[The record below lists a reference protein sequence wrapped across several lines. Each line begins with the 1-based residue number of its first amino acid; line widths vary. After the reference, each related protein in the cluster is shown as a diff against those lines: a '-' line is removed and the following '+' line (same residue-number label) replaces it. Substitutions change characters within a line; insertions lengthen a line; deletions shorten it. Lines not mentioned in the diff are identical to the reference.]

1 MLERRRQTYLG
12 GRRRVRESRSNAG
25 RGNGTL
31 AAAGEG
37 AANGRDNP
45 SRSLPRGPLIKID
58 PVNWGVWPTLARPQT
73 PLCCILSAFRPP
85 DDRHWSEPFPG
96 FCFVIFFS
104 RFLGD
109 RYVSSIYGERM
120 KIKGFPFV
128 HHHHVRITSAIRV
141 LLRAGR
147 LVFDVHDDLSST
159 RVFIMAVLS
168 AATMYNS
175 AIKNA
180 REINRRNALFFRANY
195 VRWLSNSISSVPIYV
210 VICV

>member
-1 MLERRRQTYLG
+1 MLERRRRTYLG
-12 GRRRVRESRSNAG
+12 GRRRVRERRSNAG

-37 AANGRDNP
+37 SANGRDNP

-58 PVNWGVWPTLARPQT
+58 PVNWGVWSTLARPQT

-104 RFLGD
+104 RFLSD

-120 KIKGFPFV
+120 KKRISFCTSSSHP
-128 HHHHVRITSAIRV
+128 HHIRHSCIIA
-141 LLRAGR
+141 RR
-147 LVFDVHDDLSST
+147 SS
-159 RVFIMAVLS
+159 RH
-168 AATMYNS
+168 
-175 AIKNA
+175 
-180 REINRRNALFFRANY
+180 RC
-195 VRWLSNSISSVPIYV
+195 P
-210 VICV
+210 